1 MFIRSSYALIVI
13 FVVAVT
19 GITSAFAAPISIET
33 DSDVYD
39 HSSIITVTGQ
49 IANIDPNYLAVALKA
64 IAPNGNIAGVAQPE
78 VSSDGIFTAIF
89 NTSGHQW
96 KDNGTYQ
103 ITATYNPTKNH
114 KIDTTISVEIK
125 DAVETGMVAE
135 TATAESATASIAETE
150 TTSFYEFPEGQIAYD
165 ATCSNTSPSFRGNAD
180 DNSILIEIDGTH
192 DGVLT
197 IALDEEII
205 KPFDDGSFFVLINNE
220 ENQDF
225 VQEGNKL
232 TIPCNAETERIE
244 IVGSWA
250 IPEFGT
256 IAVMILVVA
265 IVSIIIVSAKT
276 KLSLIPRY

>member
-13 FVVAVT
+13 FVVAGT

-49 IANIDPNYLAVALKA
+49 IANIDPNYLAVALKVLS
-64 IAPNGNIAGVAQPE
+64 PNGNIVGVAQPE
-78 VSSDGIFTAIF
+78 VNSDGSFMGTF
-89 NTSGHQW
+89 NTSGYSW
-96 KDNGTYQ
+96 KNNGTYQ
-103 ITATYNPTKNH
+103 ITATYQ

-125 DAVETGMVAE
+125 DTVGTGMVAE
-135 TATAESATASIAETE
+135 TATAESATAATE
-150 TTSFYEFPEGQIAYD
+150 TTSAYEFPEGQIAYD
-165 ATCSNTSPSFRGNAD
+165 VTCSNTSPSFRGNAD

-192 DGVLT
+192 DGMLT

-232 TIPCNAETERIE
+232 TIPCNTETERIE

-276 KLSLIPRY
+276 KLSLVPRY

>member
-39 HSSIITVTGQ
+39 HSSKITVTGQ
-49 IANIDPNYLAVALKA
+49 IANIDPNYLAVALKVLS
-64 IAPNGNIAGVAQPE
+64 PNGNIAGVAQPE
-78 VSSDGIFTAIF
+78 VNSDGSFVGTF
-89 NTSGHQW
+89 NTSGYAW
-96 KDNGTYQ
+96 KNNGTYQ
-103 ITATYNPTKNH
+103 ITATYLG
-114 KIDTTISVEIK
+114 IDAIISIEIK
-125 DAVETGMVAE
+125 DTVGTGIIAE
-135 TATAESATASIAETE
+135 TAAVSIAETE
-150 TTSFYEFPEGQIAYD
+150 AASIYEFPVGQIAYD
-165 ATCSNTSPSFRGNAD
+165 ITCSATAPSFIGNGD
-180 DNSILIEIDGTH
+180 DSTLDIYIDATD

-197 IALDEEII
+197 IALDESII
-205 KPFDDGSFFVLINNE
+205 KPFDDGTFFVLVNNE
-220 ENQDF
+220 EVQDF

-232 TIPCNAETERIE
+232 TIPCNVGDEKIS

-276 KLSLIPRY
+276 KLSLVPRY

>member
-13 FVVAVT
+13 FVVAGT

-49 IANIDPNYLAVALKA
+49 IANLDPNYLAVALKV
-64 IAPNGNIAGVAQPE
+64 ISPNGNIAGVAQPE
-78 VSSDGIFTAIF
+78 VNTDGNFVGIF
-89 NTSGHQW
+89 NTSGYAW
-96 KDNGTYQ
+96 INNGTYE
-103 ITATYNPTKNH
+103 ITATYLG
-114 KIDTTISVEIK
+114 IDTTISIEIK
-125 DAVETGMVAE
+125 DTVETAIIPE
-135 TATAESATASIAETE
+135 TAAVATTTTDVDETISA
-150 TTSFYEFPEGQIAYD
+150 YEFPEGQIAYD
-165 ATCSNTSPSFRGNAD
+165 ITCSNTSPSFRGNAD
-180 DNSILIEIDGTH
+180 DDSILIEIDGTH

-205 KPFDDGSFFVLINNE
+205 KPFEDGTFFVVINGESFF
-220 ENQDF
+220 DF
-225 VQEGNKL
+225 TQEGNKL
-232 TIPCNAETERIE
+232 IIPCNAETERIE

-276 KLSLIPRY
+276 KLSLVPRY

>member
-13 FVVAVT
+13 FVVAGT

-49 IANIDPNYLAVALKA
+49 IANIDPNYLAVALKVLS
-64 IAPNGNIAGVAQPE
+64 PNGNIAGVAQPE
-78 VSSDGIFTAIF
+78 VNSDGSFMGIF
-89 NTSGHQW
+89 NTSGYAW
-96 KDNGTYQ
+96 KNNGTYQ
-103 ITATYNPTKNH
+103 ITATYLG
-114 KIDTTISVEIK
+114 IDATVSVEIK
-125 DAVETGMVAE
+125 DTVGTGMVAE

-150 TTSFYEFPEGQIAYD
+150 TMSAYEFPEGQIAYD
-165 ATCSNTSPSFRGNAD
+165 ITCSNTSPSFRGNSD
-180 DNSILIEIDGTH
+180 DSTLDVYINATSDGE
-192 DGVLT
+192 LT

-205 KPFDDGSFFVLINNE
+205 KPFDDGSFFVLVNNE
-220 ENQDF
+220 EIQDF

-232 TIPCNAETERIE
+232 TIPCKVGDEKIS

-276 KLSLIPRY
+276 KLSLVPRY

>member
-1 MFIRSSYALIVI
+1 MMNFHICYVLLVI
-13 FVVAVT
+13 FVVAGT

-49 IANIDPNYLAVALKA
+49 IANVDPNYLAVTLQAWYGGNLVGVSQ
-64 IAPNGNIAGVAQPE
+64 PNVN
-78 VSSDGIFTAIF
+78 SDGSFVGTF
-89 NTSGHQW
+89 NTSGYAW
-96 KDNGTYQ
+96 TKNGTYQ
-103 ITATYNPTKNH
+103 ITATYLG
-114 KIDTTISVEIK
+114 IDTTISIEIK
-125 DAVETGMVAE
+125 DTVGTGVAAE
-135 TATAESATASIAETE
+135 TATITAATIAETE
-150 TTSFYEFPEGQIAYD
+150 TTSAYEFPEGQIAYD
-165 ATCSNTSPSFRGNAD
+165 ITCSNTSPSFRGNSD
-180 DNSILIEIDGTH
+180 DSTLDVYIDATG
-192 DGVLT
+192 DGELT

-205 KPFDDGSFFVLINNE
+205 KPFDDGSFFVLVNNE
-220 ENQDF
+220 EIQDF

-232 TIPCNAETERIE
+232 IIPCKVGDEKIS

-276 KLSLIPRY
+276 KLSLVPRY

>member
-49 IANIDPNYLAVALKA
+49 IANLDPNYLAVALKV
-64 IAPNGNIAGVAQPE
+64 ISPNGNIAGVAQPE
-78 VSSDGIFTAIF
+78 VNTDGNFVGIF
-89 NTSGHQW
+89 NTSGYAW
-96 KDNGTYQ
+96 INNGTYQ
-103 ITATYNPTKNH
+103 ITATYLG
-114 KIDTTISVEIK
+114 IDTTISIEIK
-125 DAVETGMVAE
+125 DTVETGIAPETVTTE
-135 TATAESATASIAETE
+135 TATAAVAETI
-150 TTSFYEFPEGQIAYD
+150 SAYEFPEGQIAYD
-165 ATCSNTSPSFRGNAD
+165 VTCSSTSPSFRGNAD
-180 DNSILIEIDGTH
+180 DDSILIEIDGTH

-276 KLSLIPRY
+276 KLSLVPRY